1 MIILNIRVGK
11 SRRRVNGETKLCF
24 AVRKDLEIDEHLW
37 SEQVMC
43 RRGMSNTTK
52 TQDDDA
58 MKGKN
63 NSLVDKILM
72 RAREIVLHSLECCI
86 SEYANINI
94 VGILALYDRYLLIL
108 NCIEYNLSHLF
119 SMYLLFP
126 GMYQQ
131 CISIG
136 KKVFGCPKAEF
147 LSVFHFGIMFIEMTK
162 NIIYSAHARILRG

>member
-1 MIILNIRVGK
+1 MIILSIRVGK

-108 NCIEYNLSHLF
+108 NCIEYNYF
-119 SMYLLFP
+119 T
-126 GMYQQ
+126 
-131 CISIG
+131 
-136 KKVFGCPKAEF
+136 PKT
-147 LSVFHFGIMFIEMTK
+147 SKMNNQSNMSSQYI
-162 NIIYSAHARILRG
+162 